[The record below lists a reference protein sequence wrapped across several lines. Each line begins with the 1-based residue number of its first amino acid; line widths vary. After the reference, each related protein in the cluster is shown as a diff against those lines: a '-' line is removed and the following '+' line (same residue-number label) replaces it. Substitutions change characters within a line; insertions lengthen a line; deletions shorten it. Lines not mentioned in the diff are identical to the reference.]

1 MCKVSLPLYL
11 SHSHTYTENNILPC
25 LCCCLNTKSL
35 RTPPP
40 RPPSAPNP
48 NPPAV
53 SQGGETQTR
62 AQRALS
68 TPQPLNTF
76 SALPFENKP
85 RRQAPVSNSRLIC
98 EHTCPILR
106 WELFGDF
113 PAAVPGSRCENGG
126 NQAWR
131 FTRQCG
137 DHYSHSE
144 DMEERWDVAH
154 LLQLPRVS

>member
-1 MCKVSLPLYL
+1 MQEYIKTRHFLSLFCLIPTCKYTQKKNL
-11 SHSHTYTENNILPC
+11 SC

-35 RTPPP
+35 WI
-40 RPPSAPNP
+40 PSPGSK
-48 NPPAV
+48 PPAV

-68 TPQPLNTF
+68 TPQPLNTS

-98 EHTCPILR
+98 EHTCPTLR

-113 PAAVPGSRCENGG
+113 PAAVPGSRCENGAIRHDALLG
-126 NQAWR
+126 NVETITLTVKIR
-131 FTRQCG
+131 RRG
-137 DHYSHSE
+137 
-144 DMEERWDVAH
+144 ERWCI
-154 LLQLPRVS
+154 LLPIVG